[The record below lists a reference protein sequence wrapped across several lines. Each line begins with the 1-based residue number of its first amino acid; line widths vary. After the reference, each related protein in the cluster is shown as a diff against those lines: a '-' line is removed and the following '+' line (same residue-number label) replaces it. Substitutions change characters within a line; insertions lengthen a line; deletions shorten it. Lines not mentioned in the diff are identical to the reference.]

1 MLSNLKAALAARR
14 KRQAD
19 LAFALKILPG
29 VLSEVI
35 NERREAP
42 PALRHKIARA
52 LRADEDWLFRKEIPI
67 PALRPYRNTPVTQ

>member
-42 PALRHKIARA
+42 PALRRKIARA
-52 LRADEDWLFRKEIPI
+52 LGRMKIGCSERKS
-67 PALRPYRNTPVTQ
+67 RSQR